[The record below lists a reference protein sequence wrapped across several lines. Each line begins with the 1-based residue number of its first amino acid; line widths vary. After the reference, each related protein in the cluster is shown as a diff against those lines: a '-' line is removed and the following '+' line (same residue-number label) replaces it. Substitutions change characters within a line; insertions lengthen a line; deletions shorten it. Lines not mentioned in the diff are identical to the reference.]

1 MNTARL
7 DKVIKNGLYGLMLF
21 GMMLVGGCAAD
32 PNKPIIDPEGVD
44 MAQFEADRAKCEEV
58 ALQLE
63 QKAGS
68 EAVTGAIVLGLIG
81 AIFGDSD
88 TVKKSAAA
96 GFVGGGAEGLEKT
109 ELERAKV
116 VKNCLRSRGYEVL
129 N

>member
-1 MNTARL
+1 
-7 DKVIKNGLYGLMLF
+7 MLF

-58 ALQLE
+58 ALQLD

>member
-44 MAQFEADRAKCEEV
+44 MAQFEADRAKCKEV
-58 ALQLE
+58 ALQVE

>member
-58 ALQLE
+58 ALQVE